1 MWLNLQETV
10 DLVTF
15 TEEILEE
22 NLYFLCNV
30 SSKKYW
36 RIAKQKLVTFLKGV
50 IQLKFYFYKV
60 QMKKEKLNF
69 LKT

>member
-1 MWLNLQETV
+1 MWPNLQETV

-36 RIAKQKLVTFLKGV
+36 RIAKQKLVTFLKGL

>member
-1 MWLNLQETV
+1 MWPNLQETV

>member
-1 MWLNLQETV
+1 MWPNLQETA
-10 DLVTF
+10 DLLTF

>member
-1 MWLNLQETV
+1 MWPNLQETV
-10 DLVTF
+10 DLLTF
-15 TEEILEE
+15 TEEILDED
-22 NLYFLCNV
+22 LYFLCNV

>member
-1 MWLNLQETV
+1 MWPNLQETA
-10 DLVTF
+10 DLLTF

-36 RIAKQKLVTFLKGV
+36 RIAKQKLVTFLKGL